1 MTMKYLICSII
12 LQSFQFEPEHKK
24 KKRVVKAMRKKLN
37 LFILGLLIHYILE

>member
-12 LQSFQFEPEHKK
+12 LQSFQFEPEHK